1 MFDQIQCKK
10 KLLKVFNNN
19 KFIKR
24 HGFQASK
31 KEFWDSSAFFFFMK
45 LNQLRPQCENCSAN
59 SENGG
64 KNSNFLKVRSK
75 KWKRISKMIEKCWSD
90 MKK

>member
-1 MFDQIQCKK
+1 MYFKIQGEIFRIDPS
-10 KLLKVFNNN
+10 L
-19 KFIKR
+19 
-24 HGFQASK
+24 
-31 KEFWDSSAFFFFMK
+31 K
-45 LNQLRPQCENCSAN
+45 LNQVGPHVKIAPQNY
-59 SENGG
+59 ENGG

>member
-31 KEFWDSSAFFFFMK
+31 KEFWDSSAFFFMK